1 MGISSFTVTKENKL
15 ITFDKSKIEKCI
27 VARWKRIL
35 MKNMKTK
42 LFSPIFGR
50 FWVILADF

>member
-50 FWVILADF
+50 F